1 MKLSFHSSLPPER
14 LHLSLAGETARDLR
28 LFQQYLHEAQQQDQD
43 LKQIVT
49 TIVEAFLAS
58 GDRQFLAW
66 KKGHPTMPATGEGA
80 VHQRRDGVGKA
91 GLSSAS
97 TEEPHA

>member
-14 LHLSLAGETARDLR
+14 LHLSLAGETASNLR
-28 LFQQYLHEAQQQDQD
+28 LFQQYLHEVQQQNQD

-66 KKGHPTMPATGEGA
+66 KKGHPAKPAARERD
-80 VHQRRDGVGKA
+80 VHQRRNGEGKA
-91 GLSSAS
+91 GISSAS
-97 TEEPHA
+97 TEGHHA

>member
-66 KKGHPTMPATGEGA
+66 KKGRLTKPASGDGMVDHRGNGE
-80 VHQRRDGVGKA
+80 GKA
-91 GLSSAS
+91 GVSSAS
-97 TEEPHA
+97 TEEPYA